1 MGLILQAKVIE
12 VNDWTQVKEYID
24 KFRKYLIDEPFTSS
38 AQPQNMQ
45 QLKGKLNSHANIN
58 VFYTDCTPQS
68 RPYYQSDYTQHCVI
82 VTGSEANGISRDAH
96 NVSKELQA
104 EYIHI
109 PMSSQVESLNA
120 AVAGSIVLSEVQ
132 RQRSLRS

>member
-1 MGLILQAKVIE
+1 MGLILMAKVIE
-12 VNDWTQVKEYID
+12 VNDWTQVKEYVHT
-24 KFRKYLIDEPFTSS
+24 FRKYLINQPHSTSS
-38 AQPQNMQ
+38 PQQ
-45 QLKGKLNSHANIN
+45 QKLEENQNSHANFK

-82 VTGSEANGISRDAH
+82 VTGSEANGISSDAH
-96 NVSKELQA
+96 NLSKELQA

-132 RQRSLRS
+132 RQRSLMN